1 MYSLPYFTY
10 LSFFLYPWLCVSIHH
25 QQIPQ
30 FPLELKPSEKRPT
43 SSFKTSG
50 RASAFIENSTMF
62 YKSLRDE
69 VALTN
74 LGPGSYNLAYTWRTD
89 EHNYAHLRYV
99 YYLFNKYLCSV

>member
-1 MYSLPYFTY
+1 
-10 LSFFLYPWLCVSIHH
+10 
-25 QQIPQ
+25 
-30 FPLELKPSEKRPT
+30 
-43 SSFKTSG
+43 
-50 RASAFIENSTMF
+50 MF